1 MKKYLFIILLVG
13 LGFSQNYNLNQY
25 VLSSSAINST
35 NGQQTLTGILGQS
48 IVGESQNSNNI
59 LYSGFWGYISYGFLE
74 TDEPIIPKEFQVSNS
89 YPNPFNPKTKIDIA
103 IPEASKVSIRIYD
116 ILGNEVF
123 KWDENFLNSG
133 YYNFYWHGIN
143 NQGDNISSGTYIVLI
158 TNGKKT
164 FSQKITLL
172 K

>member
-1 MKKYLFIILLVG
+1 MKKYLFIVLLVG

-35 NGQQTLTGILGQS
+35 NGQQALTGILGQS

-74 TDEPIIPKEFQVSNS
+74 ADEPIIPKEFQVSNS
-89 YPNPFNPKTKIDIA
+89 YPNPFNPKTTI
-103 IPEASKVSIRIYD
+103 SYQ
-116 ILGNEVF
+116 
-123 KWDENFLNSG
+123 LNSAG
-133 YYNFYWHGIN
+133 TVQISIFDLTGQRVLKLYDGFQIAGEYSLNFSAEN
-143 NQGDNISSGTYIVLI
+143 LSSGIYFVKSTFE
-158 TNGKKT
+158 NESGKTIQTIKLN
-164 FSQKITLL
+164 LL